1 MSLGK
6 EVTILYAVTNGY
18 MDDIP
23 VEKLA
28 SFESEFHRY
37 LETSKPEILK
47 NIEKDKEIKPEMEQI
62 LKTALTEFKQNMP
75 Q

>member
-1 MSLGK
+1 
-6 EVTILYAVTNGY
+6 

-47 NIEKDKEIKPEMEQI
+47 SIENDKEIKPETEQI
-62 LKTALTEFKQNMP
+62 LKTALAEFKQSMA